1 MLQLG
6 INKDISNKD
15 YHSDRE
21 YLSSSGIKLL
31 HSDPEEF
38 HRQYILGEKTESSNQ
53 TALDFGTAAHTMIL
67 EPHLFNDQVLEYTG
81 GSRRT
86 NDFRDF
92 KAAHPEKLIFLP
104 HEMEKLSA
112 LKAAFQNHP
121 QKGLLEN
128 SLYEHTLCS
137 EISGVKVKCRADS
150 ICPERGIITDIK
162 TTSYA
167 SGLSQFKE
175 TLQRSHY
182 EISAALYC
190 IIAEQIY
197 GKPFS
202 FYFIVLS
209 KDDLQCHIYKT
220 SFETLELGKS
230 RTKAALEFFKQAK
243 LTNEWKQEILETE
256 DILEV

>member
-6 INKDISNKD
+6 INIDVTNKE

-31 HSDPEEF
+31 YSDPEEF
-38 HRQYILGEKTESSNQ
+38 YRKYILGEQQESNNQ
-53 TALDFGTAAHTMIL
+53 VALDFGTAAHTMIL
-67 EPHLFNDQVLEYTG
+67 EPHLFDGQVLEYTG

-137 EISGVKVKCRADS
+137 EINGVKVKCRADS

-220 SFETLELGKS
+220 SFDTLELGKS
-230 RTKAALEFFKQAK
+230 RTRAALEFFKRAK